1 MIKKNCHKLMNVK
14 YEVYAIMVCFILAI
28 LMFAIS
34 IYFQYSKNTKLFII
48 FISIGMLF
56 SLASLVLL
64 FYIAFSVSD
73 ILRSIQKDAD
83 NHMGSGQGTGSDDIN
98 PEKYV
103 WFMSI
108 LPIMFTLITVILA
121 SINTIKYLTSK
132 KKK

>member
-1 MIKKNCHKLMNVK
+1 
-14 YEVYAIMVCFILAI
+14 
-28 LMFAIS
+28 
-34 IYFQYSKNTKLFII
+34 
-48 FISIGMLF
+48 MLF

-73 ILRSIQKDAD
+73 ILKSIQKDAD
-83 NHMGSGQGTGSDDIN
+83 NHTGSGQGTGSDDIN
-98 PEKYV
+98 LEQYV